1 MGKNNSTRSSM
12 SIVRIEK
19 SLEKMHR
26 RMDAKYNLIVQK
38 NITEKQSI

>member
-1 MGKNNSTRSSM
+1 M